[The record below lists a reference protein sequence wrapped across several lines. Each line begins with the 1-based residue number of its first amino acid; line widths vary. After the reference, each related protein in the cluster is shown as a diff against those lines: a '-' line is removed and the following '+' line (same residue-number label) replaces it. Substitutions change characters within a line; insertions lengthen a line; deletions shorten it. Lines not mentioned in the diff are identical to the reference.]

1 MGISRGIGEL
11 EFRRIGF
18 MGGMEMSKRAELE
31 EVHRLYRANCAE
43 WEFFRTAYLG
53 GREWEEASLLYRYLN
68 ETAPQ
73 LAERLRQTPMENH
86 CKSVVHTYSGFI
98 WRVPPKRSF
107 GALEG
112 NRAALALN
120 VNADKEG
127 GSLNEFMKEVQ
138 LWASVFGCVW
148 VVMDKPAV
156 RGATKGDEI
165 SRDIRPYLK
174 LYFPLHVLDWRFE
187 ESGSGCY
194 ELVFLKV
201 RERVDGTNGSHGSNG
216 EGWVY
221 RVWTRERVEVWRVD
235 GSNDEAVLVSE
246 GVNEVGVVPAVVHYN
261 TKPLERGVAVS
272 DLQDVAR
279 MQRSMYNDMSELA
292 QMVRGSNH
300 KTLVKNKG
308 DDASTGAG
316 GVIVMHE
323 DTVPEKRPYLL
334 QADAE
339 ALLGLL
345 QAIEM
350 KVEMIN
356 RMAHLTPVRTYRSAV
371 ASGVA
376 IETEFQILN
385 TLLAEKAAQLAVT
398 ESQLFRIFCRW
409 EGVDFDRANVV
420 VTYPQRFELRDRRA
434 DLDFLVRAKE
444 VTAKIGSPT
453 LQREID
459 RQLARVVLER
469 DDVLEV
475 VEGELNG
482 GSVSF
487 GSGG

>member
-1 MGISRGIGEL
+1 
-11 EFRRIGF
+11 
-18 MGGMEMSKRAELE
+18 MEMSKRAELE
-31 EVHRLYRANCAE
+31 GVHRVYRENCGE

-53 GREWEEASLLYRYLN
+53 GREWEEAGLLYRYVHELGP
-68 ETAPQ
+68 EF
-73 LAERLRQTPMENH
+73 AERLRQTPMENH
-86 CKSVVHTYSGFI
+86 CTSVVHTYSGFI

-112 NRAALALN
+112 NRAATALN
-120 VNADKEG
+120 GNADKEG
-127 GSLNEFMKEVQ
+127 GSLNEVMKEVQ
-138 LWASVFGCVW
+138 IWASVFGCVW

-174 LYFPLHVLDWRFE
+174 VYFPVHVLDWRFE
-187 ESGSGCY
+187 ESGSGSY
-194 ELVFLKV
+194 ELTYLKV
-201 RERVDGTNGSHGSNG
+201 RERVDGGNGSDNSGSSG
-216 EGWVY
+216 GSAGSGWVY

-235 GSNDEAVLVSE
+235 GRDDEAVLVSE

-261 TKPLERGVAVS
+261 TKPLERGVTVS

-279 MQRSMYNDMSELA
+279 MQRSMYNDLSELG

-323 DTVPEKRPYLL
+323 DTVPEKKPYLL

-356 RMAHLTPVRTYRSAV
+356 RMAHLTPVRTYRSQV

-398 ESQLFRIFCRW
+398 ENQLFRIFCRW
-409 EGVDFDRANVV
+409 EGVDFDGANVV

-453 LQREID
+453 LQREIE

-475 VEGELNG
+475 VEGELAG
-482 GSVSF
+482 GSVS
-487 GSGG
+487 SGGGG

>member
-1 MGISRGIGEL
+1 MGSDFTILRDK
-11 EFRRIGF
+11 GF
-18 MGGMEMSKRAELE
+18 TVEARAELE
-31 EVHRLYRANCAE
+31 VVHRLYRANCAE

-53 GREWEEASLLYRYLN
+53 GREWEEAGLLYRYLN

-73 LAERLRQTPMENH
+73 LAERLKQTPLENH
-86 CKSVVHTYSGFI
+86 CKSVVHTYSGFV

-107 GALEG
+107 GGLEG
-112 NRAALALN
+112 NRAALALH

-127 GSLNEFMKEVQ
+127 ASLNEFMKGVQ
-138 LWASVFGCVW
+138 LWASVFGTTW
-148 VVMDKPAV
+148 VVMDK
-156 RGATKGDEI
+156 
-165 SRDIRPYLK
+165 
-174 LYFPLHVLDWRFE
+174 
-187 ESGSGCY
+187 
-194 ELVFLKV
+194 
-201 RERVDGTNGSHGSNG
+201 
-216 EGWVY
+216 
-221 RVWTRERVEVWRVD
+221 
-235 GSNDEAVLVSE
+235 
-246 GVNEVGVVPAVVHYN
+246 PAVVHYN

-279 MQRSMYNDMSELA
+279 MQRSMYNDLSELP

-323 DTVPEKRPYLL
+323 DTLPEKKPYLL

-345 QAIEM
+345 QAMEM

-356 RMAHLTPVRTYRSAV
+356 RMAHLTPVRTYRSMA

-385 TLLAEKAAQLAVT
+385 TLLAEKAAQLALT
-398 ESQLFRIFCRW
+398 ENQLFRIFCRW
-409 EGVDFDRANVV
+409 EGVDYDAANVV

-434 DLDFLVRAKE
+434 DLDFLVRATV
-444 VTAKIGSPT
+444 VTATIGSPA

-459 RQLARVVLER
+459 RQLARVVLE
-469 DDVLEV
+469 V
-475 VEGELNG
+475 V
-482 GSVSF
+482 
-487 GSGG
+487 

>member
-345 QAIEM
+345 QALEM

-356 RMAHLTPVRTYRSAV
+356 RMAHLTPVRTYRSQV

-398 ESQLFRIFCRW
+398 ENQLFKIFCRW
-409 EGVDFDRANVV
+409 EGVDYDAANVV

-475 VEGELNG
+475 VEGELG
-482 GSVSF
+482 G
-487 GSGG
+487 G

>member
-345 QAIEM
+345 QALEM

-398 ESQLFRIFCRW
+398 ENQLFRIFCRW
-409 EGVDFDRANVV
+409 EGVDYDAANVV

-453 LQREID
+453 LRREID

-475 VEGELNG
+475 VEGELA
-482 GSVSF
+482 S
-487 GSGG
+487 

>member
-1 MGISRGIGEL
+1 
-11 EFRRIGF
+11 
-18 MGGMEMSKRAELE
+18 MEMSKRAELE
-31 EVHRLYRANCAE
+31 GVHRLYRENCAE

-53 GREWEEASLLYRYLN
+53 GREWEEAGLLYRYLN

-73 LAERLRQTPMENH
+73 LAERLKQTPMENH

-107 GALEG
+107 GALEE

-127 GSLNEFMKEVQ
+127 GSLNEVMKEVQ
-138 LWASVFGCVW
+138 LWASVFGCAW

-194 ELVFLKV
+194 ELTFLKV
-201 RERVDGTNGSHGSNG
+201 RERVDGATGSVG

-221 RVWTRERVEVWRVD
+221 RVWSRERVEVWRVE
-235 GSNDEAVLVSE
+235 GAGEPVLVSE

-323 DTVPEKRPYLL
+323 DTVPEKKPYLL

-345 QAIEM
+345 QALEM

-385 TLLAEKAAQLAVT
+385 TLLAEKAAQLALT

-409 EGVDFDRANVV
+409 EGVDYDAANVV

-475 VEGELNG
+475 VEGELEAPVS
-482 GSVSF
+482 SVS
-487 GSGG
+487 GR

>member
-279 MQRSMYNDMSELA
+279 MQRSMYNDLSELA

-356 RMAHLTPVRTYRSAV
+356 RMAHLTPVRTYRSQV

-398 ESQLFRIFCRW
+398 ENQLFRIFCRW
-409 EGVDFDRANVV
+409 EGVDYDAADVV

-444 VTAKIGSPT
+444 VTEKIGSPT
-453 LQREID
+453 LQREIE

-475 VEGELNG
+475 VEGELA
-482 GSVSF
+482 S
-487 GSGG
+487 

>member
-1 MGISRGIGEL
+1 MCWTGGLRNRG
-11 EFRRIGF
+11 
-18 MGGMEMSKRAELE
+18 
-31 EVHRLYRANCAE
+31 
-43 WEFFRTAYLG
+43 
-53 GREWEEASLLYRYLN
+53 
-68 ETAPQ
+68 
-73 LAERLRQTPMENH
+73 
-86 CKSVVHTYSGFI
+86 
-98 WRVPPKRSF
+98 
-107 GALEG
+107 
-112 NRAALALN
+112 
-120 VNADKEG
+120 
-127 GSLNEFMKEVQ
+127 
-138 LWASVFGCVW
+138 
-148 VVMDKPAV
+148 
-156 RGATKGDEI
+156 RG
-165 SRDIRPYLK
+165 
-174 LYFPLHVLDWRFE
+174 V
-187 ESGSGCY
+187 Y
-194 ELVFLKV
+194 ELTWLKV
-201 RERVDGTNGSHGSNG
+201 RERVDGASG

-235 GSNDEAVLVSE
+235 GRDGEAVLVAE

-323 DTVPEKRPYLL
+323 DTVPEKKPY
-334 QADAE
+334 
-339 ALLGLL
+339 LL

-356 RMAHLTPVRTYRSAV
+356 RMAHLTPVRTYLSAV

-385 TLLAEKAAQLAVT
+385 TLLAEKAAQLAMT
-398 ESQLFRIFCRW
+398 ENQLFRIFCQW
-409 EGVDFDRANVV
+409 EGVDYDAADVV

-444 VTAKIGSPT
+444 VTANIGSPT

-475 VEGELNG
+475 VEGELAD
-482 GSVSF
+482 
-487 GSGG
+487 SG

>member
-1 MGISRGIGEL
+1 M
-11 EFRRIGF
+11 
-18 MGGMEMSKRAELE
+18 
-31 EVHRLYRANCAE
+31 HRLYRANCAE

-53 GREWEEASLLYRYLN
+53 GREWEEAQLLYRYLN

-73 LAERLRQTPMENH
+73 LGERLKQTPLENH
-86 CKSVVHTYSGFI
+86 CKSVVHTYSGFV

-107 GALEG
+107 GGLEG
-112 NRAALALN
+112 NRAALALH

-127 GSLNEFMKEVQ
+127 ASLNEFMKGVQ
-138 LWASVFGCVW
+138 LWASVFGTAW

-174 LYFPLHVLDWRFE
+174 LYFPAHVLDWRFE

-194 ELVFLKV
+194 ELTYLKV
-201 RERVDGTNGSHGSNG
+201 RERVDGAQG

-221 RVWTRERVEVWRVD
+221 RVWTRERVEVWRVEGD
-235 GSNDEAVLVSE
+235 GEAVAISGG
-246 GVNEVGVVPAVVHYN
+246 GVNEVGMVPAVVHYN

-279 MQRSMYNDMSELA
+279 MQRSMYNDLSELT

-323 DTVPEKRPYLL
+323 DTLPEKKPYLL

-345 QAIEM
+345 QAMEM

-356 RMAHLTPVRTYRSAV
+356 RMAHLTPVRTYRSMA

-385 TLLAEKAAQLAVT
+385 TLLAEKAAQLALT
-398 ESQLFRIFCRW
+398 ENQLFRIFCRW
-409 EGVDFDRANVV
+409 EGVDYDAANVV

-444 VTAKIGSPT
+444 VTERIGSPT

-475 VEGELNG
+475 VEGELAG
-482 GSVSF
+482 G
-487 GSGG
+487 